1 MYFSEHKFAV
11 EIGEKGHTDRNQNE
25 ESKRE
30 AKIEN
35 HSDCKFFN
43 QFNPDGG
50 SFDIFLEISKIKYYI
65 TQSNEGKI
73 KEQKKQNKRTT
84 TTTTKNCKI
93 IMKFYV
99 SSISVLVKH
108 IKYFVKKYFPHFKT

>member
-11 EIGEKGHTDRNQNE
+11 EIGENGHTDRNQNG

-35 HSDCKFFN
+35 HSDCKFFH

-50 SFDIFLEISKIKYYI
+50 SFDIFLEI

-73 KEQKKQNKRTT
+73 KEQKKKQNTIREQQQQQK
-84 TTTTKNCKI
+84 KNCKI
-93 IMKFYV
+93 IMKLCVQHFCV
-99 SSISVLVKH
+99 S
-108 IKYFVKKYFPHFKT
+108 KTHQIFC

>member
-1 MYFSEHKFAV
+1 MYFSEQKFAV

-35 HSDCKFFN
+35 NSDCKFFH

-50 SFDIFLEISKIKYYI
+50 TFDIFLEISKIKYYI

-84 TTTTKNCKI
+84 TTTKKKNCKI
-93 IMKFYV
+93 IMKLCVQHFCV
-99 SSISVLVKH
+99 S
-108 IKYFVKKYFPHFKT
+108 KTHQIFC

>member
-1 MYFSEHKFAV
+1 MYFSEQKFAV

-35 HSDCKFFN
+35 NSDCKFFH

-50 SFDIFLEISKIKYYI
+50 TFDIFLEISKIKYYI

-84 TTTTKNCKI
+84 TTTTKKKLQNNYEVLCVQH
-93 IMKFYV
+93 FCV
-99 SSISVLVKH
+99 S
-108 IKYFVKKYFPHFKT
+108 KTHQIFC